1 MRSQRKRRG
10 KNTPACRGWQL
21 IDQNLDEGQ
30 RPVPALTYPGEITYF
45 QAPVNAC
52 PLPDT
57 HVYTRP
63 STQEETAVTHASKN
77 TLMQNVIILAA
88 FLNGFVIM
96 TIELLGGRVLSPY
109 FGTSVYVW
117 GSIITIFMLSLSLG
131 YLWGGR
137 LSSRNPSHRTF
148 AGFFFLSALLSL
160 PIIFLGEWTMTK
172 VFLSI
177 EDPRY
182 GSLIAATLLYF
193 LPICLMGM
201 VSPYSIRLLVSS
213 EEHSGRMAGM
223 LYFVSTL
230 GSALGTLL
238 TSFYFVLWFEI
249 DTIMW
254 GSIGALLLCGSAV
267 ALVHQW
273 PVRETAGV
281 HRYEN

>member
-1 MRSQRKRRG
+1 MTES
-10 KNTPACRGWQL
+10 
-21 IDQNLDEGQ
+21 
-30 RPVPALTYPGEITYF
+30 
-45 QAPVNAC
+45 
-52 PLPDT
+52 
-57 HVYTRP
+57 
-63 STQEETAVTHASKN
+63 SKN
-77 TLMQNVIILAA
+77 SLMQNVIVSAA

-137 LSSRNPSHRTF
+137 LSSRKPSHGMF
-148 AGFFFLSALLSL
+148 AAFFGLSALLSL
-160 PIIFLGEWTMTK
+160 PIIFFAEWTMTQ
-172 VFLSI
+172 VFLLV

-193 LPICLMGM
+193 LPICFMGM

-213 EEHSGRMAGM
+213 EEHSGRMAGL

-254 GSIGALLLCGSAV
+254 GSVAVLLLCGA
-267 ALVHQW
+267 AILIIHKQ
-273 PVRETAGV
+273 PVREATGV

>member
-1 MRSQRKRRG
+1 MTSISRK
-10 KNTPACRGWQL
+10 AL
-21 IDQNLDEGQ
+21 LQN
-30 RPVPALTYPGEITYF
+30 
-45 QAPVNAC
+45 
-52 PLPDT
+52 
-57 HVYTRP
+57 
-63 STQEETAVTHASKN
+63 
-77 TLMQNVIILAA
+77 IIVAAA
-88 FLNGFVIM
+88 FINGFVIM

-137 LSSRNPSHRTF
+137 LSSRNPNPDTF
-148 AGFFFLSALLSL
+148 ALFFLAAAILSL
-160 PIIFLGEWTMTK
+160 PIIFVAEWTMTQ
-172 VFLSI
+172 VFLNV

-182 GSLIAATLLYF
+182 GSLIACTLLYF
-193 LPICLMGM
+193 LPIFFMGM

-213 EEHSGRMAGM
+213 EENSGRMAGL

-230 GSALGTLL
+230 GSALGTLM

-254 GSIGALLLCGSAV
+254 GSIAALLLCGAGV
-267 ALVHQW
+267 ALVHRI
-273 PVRETAGV
+273 PVNEAAGA

>member
-1 MRSQRKRRG
+1 MTEPRK
-10 KNTPACRGWQL
+10 
-21 IDQNLDEGQ
+21 NL
-30 RPVPALTYPGEITYF
+30 
-45 QAPVNAC
+45 
-52 PLPDT
+52 
-57 HVYTRP
+57 
-63 STQEETAVTHASKN
+63 
-77 TLMQNVIILAA
+77 LMQNVIVVSA

-137 LSSRNPSHRTF
+137 LSSRNPDPRVYAS
-148 AGFFFLSALLSL
+148 FFGLSALLSL
-160 PIIFLGEWTMTK
+160 PVIFFSEWTMTQ
-172 VFLSI
+172 VFLAI

-182 GSLIAATLLYF
+182 GSLIAASALYF

-213 EEHSGRMAGM
+213 EEHSGRMAGL

-254 GSIGALLLCGSAV
+254 GAIGALLLCGASV
-267 ALVHQW
+267 MLVHRLS
-273 PVRETAGV
+273 VGATTGGLHNES
-281 HRYEN
+281 

>member
-1 MRSQRKRRG
+1 
-10 KNTPACRGWQL
+10 
-21 IDQNLDEGQ
+21 
-30 RPVPALTYPGEITYF
+30 
-45 QAPVNAC
+45 
-52 PLPDT
+52 
-57 HVYTRP
+57 
-63 STQEETAVTHASKN
+63 VTVTSKN
-77 TLMQNVIILAA
+77 SLMQNVIVCAA

-137 LSSRNPSHRTF
+137 LSSRKPSHGVF
-148 AGFFFLSALLSL
+148 AAFFGLSALLSL
-160 PIIFLGEWTMTK
+160 PIIFFAEWTMTQ
-172 VFLSI
+172 VFLTV

-193 LPICLMGM
+193 LPICFMGM

-213 EEHSGRMAGM
+213 EEHSGRMAGL

-230 GSALGTLL
+230 GSALGTLM

-254 GSIGALLLCGSAV
+254 GAV
-267 ALVHQW
+267 AVLVLSGVAILIVHKL
-273 PVRETAGV
+273 PVREAAGV

>member
-1 MRSQRKRRG
+1 MTES
-10 KNTPACRGWQL
+10 
-21 IDQNLDEGQ
+21 
-30 RPVPALTYPGEITYF
+30 
-45 QAPVNAC
+45 
-52 PLPDT
+52 
-57 HVYTRP
+57 
-63 STQEETAVTHASKN
+63 SKN
-77 TLMQNVIILAA
+77 ALMQNVIVSAA

-137 LSSRNPSHRTF
+137 LSSRNPRHGMF
-148 AGFFFLSALLSL
+148 AAFFVLSALLSL
-160 PIIFLGEWTMTK
+160 PIIFFAEWTMTQ
-172 VFLSI
+172 VFMSV

-182 GSLIAATLLYF
+182 GSLIAAILLYF
-193 LPICLMGM
+193 LPICFMGM

-213 EEHSGRMAGM
+213 EEHSGRMAGL

-254 GSIGALLLCGSAV
+254 GAIAVLLLCSAAILIV
-267 ALVHQW
+267 QKL
-273 PVRETAGV
+273 PVRDTAGV
-281 HRYEN
+281 HRYEK

>member
-1 MRSQRKRRG
+1 VTSISRK
-10 KNTPACRGWQL
+10 AL
-21 IDQNLDEGQ
+21 LQNLI
-30 RPVPALTYPGEITYF
+30 VA
-45 QAPVNAC
+45 
-52 PLPDT
+52 
-57 HVYTRP
+57 
-63 STQEETAVTHASKN
+63 
-77 TLMQNVIILAA
+77 AA
-88 FLNGFVIM
+88 FINGFVIM

-137 LSSRNPSHRTF
+137 LSSRNPNPDTF
-148 AGFFFLSALLSL
+148 ALFFLAAAILSL
-160 PIIFLGEWTMTK
+160 PIIFVAEWTMTQ
-172 VFLSI
+172 VFLNV

-182 GSLIAATLLYF
+182 GSLIACTLLYF
-193 LPICLMGM
+193 LPIFFMGM

-213 EEHSGRMAGM
+213 EENSGRMAGL

-230 GSALGTLL
+230 GSALGTLM

-254 GSIGALLLCGSAV
+254 GSIAALLLCGAGV
-267 ALVHQW
+267 ALVHRI
-273 PVRETAGV
+273 PVKEAAGV

>member
-1 MRSQRKRRG
+1 MTESRKN
-10 KNTPACRGWQL
+10 K
-21 IDQNLDEGQ
+21 
-30 RPVPALTYPGEITYF
+30 
-45 QAPVNAC
+45 
-52 PLPDT
+52 
-57 HVYTRP
+57 
-63 STQEETAVTHASKN
+63 
-77 TLMQNVIILAA
+77 LMQNVIVCAV

-96 TIELLGGRVLSPY
+96 AIELLGGRVLSPY

-137 LSSRNPSHRTF
+137 LSSRNPNHTVF
-148 AGFFFLSALLSL
+148 ASFFGLSALLSL
-160 PIIFLGEWTMTK
+160 PIIFFAEWTMTQ
-172 VFLSI
+172 VFLSV

-182 GSLIAATLLYF
+182 GSLIAAILLYF
-193 LPICLMGM
+193 LPICFMGM
-201 VSPYSIRLLVSS
+201 ISPYSIRLLVSS
-213 EEHSGRMAGM
+213 EEHSGRMAGL

-254 GSIGALLLCGSAV
+254 GAIAVLLLSGASI
-267 ALVHQW
+267 LIVHKL
-273 PVRETAGV
+273 PVREATGV

>member
-1 MRSQRKRRG
+1 VTSISRK
-10 KNTPACRGWQL
+10 AL
-21 IDQNLDEGQ
+21 LQN
-30 RPVPALTYPGEITYF
+30 
-45 QAPVNAC
+45 
-52 PLPDT
+52 
-57 HVYTRP
+57 
-63 STQEETAVTHASKN
+63 
-77 TLMQNVIILAA
+77 IIVAAA

-137 LSSRNPSHRTF
+137 LSSRNPNPDTF
-148 AGFFFLSALLSL
+148 ALFFLAAAILSL
-160 PIIFLGEWTMTK
+160 PIIFVAEWTMTQ
-172 VFLSI
+172 VFLNV

-182 GSLIAATLLYF
+182 GSLIACTLLYF
-193 LPICLMGM
+193 LPIFFMGM

-213 EEHSGRMAGM
+213 EENSGRMAGL

-230 GSALGTLL
+230 GSALGTLM

-254 GSIGALLLCGSAV
+254 GSIAALLLCGAGV
-267 ALVHQW
+267 ALVHRI
-273 PVRETAGV
+273 PVNEASGV
-281 HRYEN
+281 HRDEN

>member
-1 MRSQRKRRG
+1 V
-10 KNTPACRGWQL
+10 T
-21 IDQNLDEGQ
+21 
-30 RPVPALTYPGEITYF
+30 
-45 QAPVNAC
+45 
-52 PLPDT
+52 
-57 HVYTRP
+57 
-63 STQEETAVTHASKN
+63 ETAKKS
-77 TLMQNVIILAA
+77 LLQNIFVCAGFI
-88 FLNGFVIM
+88 NGFVIM

-137 LSSRNPSHRTF
+137 LSSRNPNPNTF
-148 AGFFFLSALLSL
+148 ALFFLLAAILSL
-160 PIIFLGEWTMTK
+160 PIIFVGEWTMTQ

-182 GSLIAATLLYF
+182 GSLVAATLLYF
-193 LPICLMGM
+193 LPIFFMGM

-213 EEHSGRMAGM
+213 EENSGRMAGL

-230 GSALGTLL
+230 GSALGTLM

-249 DTIMW
+249 DQIMW
-254 GSIGALLLCGSAV
+254 GAIAALLLCGAAV
-267 ALVHQW
+267 ALIHRI
-273 PVRETAGV
+273 PVKDTSGV

>member
-1 MRSQRKRRG
+1 MSTPV
-10 KNTPACRGWQL
+10 KN
-21 IDQNLDEGQ
+21 
-30 RPVPALTYPGEITYF
+30 V
-45 QAPVNAC
+45 
-52 PLPDT
+52 
-57 HVYTRP
+57 
-63 STQEETAVTHASKN
+63 
-77 TLMQNVIILAA
+77 LMNNVIVCAA
-88 FLNGFVIM
+88 FINGFAIM
-96 TIELLGGRVLSPY
+96 AIELLGGRVLSPY

-137 LSSRNPSHRTF
+137 LSSRNPNPMTF
-148 AGFFFLSALLSL
+148 SLFFFLSALLSL
-160 PIIFLGEWTMTK
+160 PIIFFADPIMTE

-182 GSLIAATLLYF
+182 GSLISAVLLYF

-213 EEHSGRMAGM
+213 EEHSGRMAGL

-249 DTIMW
+249 DQIMW
-254 GSIGALLLCGSAV
+254 GIVAGLLFSGGTIV
-267 ALVHQW
+267 IVHKKMHNN
-273 PVRETAGV
+273 G
-281 HRYEN
+281 